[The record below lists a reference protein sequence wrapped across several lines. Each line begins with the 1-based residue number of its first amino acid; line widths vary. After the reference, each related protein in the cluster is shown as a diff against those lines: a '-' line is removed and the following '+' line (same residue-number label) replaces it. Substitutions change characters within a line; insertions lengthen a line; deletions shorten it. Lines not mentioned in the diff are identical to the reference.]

1 MRSIK
6 SKKKIYLPDPKF
18 KDSLVTRFVNNL
30 MKHGKKM
37 KAYNIFYDAMEII
50 ENEKK
55 KFKDKSYDKSAI
67 EIWKQA
73 LKNIMPN
80 VSVKTKRI
88 GGSNVPIPVSLQ
100 INSKI
105 SKSIKFL
112 IQTSRERKE
121 KTMSEK
127 LALEIISAYKGE
139 GNSIRKKENIHK
151 IAESNKAFSHF
162 RF

>member
-1 MRSIK
+1 
-6 SKKKIYLPDPKF
+6 
-18 KDSLVTRFVNNL
+18 
-30 MKHGKKM
+30 
-37 KAYNIFYDAMEII
+37 
-50 ENEKK
+50 
-55 KFKDKSYDKSAI
+55 
-67 EIWKQA
+67 
-73 LKNIMPN
+73 MPN